1 MRILYHHRTQ
11 GEEPESI
18 HIMAIVNA
26 LRAHGHEVVLV
37 GPRSAR
43 ALSSQSGKRSLLG
56 RIKAKSP
63 RLIFELMQLGYNA
76 VVFAKLL
83 RAVDEVKPDFIY
95 ERYAL
100 YNFAGVAL
108 ARWRGIPLIL
118 EVNTPYAQAWARYY
132 GLYLKR
138 LARALERRTLLA
150 ANHVITV
157 THIQKRMLAEQG
169 IPSERIAVCH
179 NAIAPEEFDPERFDG
194 AQTRKELGLRN
205 VVVGFVGTM
214 NRWQGIDRFP
224 EVIETVLA
232 ARDDVSFL
240 FVGDGE
246 FRPQLEEFC
255 RSRGFSDR
263 VVFAGRRPH
272 REVSGLV
279 AAMDIAV
286 LLNSNAYGSP
296 MKIFEYLAMGKAV
309 IAPTVEPVREVLR
322 DGETGLLIEPGD
334 AEAMARQIIRLASD
348 SALRE
353 RLGRQGRDYV
363 VANHTWRDNA
373 ATVLEVYERLS
384 TPERAAAASSS

>member
-37 GPRSAR
+37 GPSSAR

-63 RLIFELMQLGYNA
+63 RLVFELMQLGYNA

-108 ARWRGIPLIL
+108 ARWRKIPLIL

-150 ANHVITV
+150 ADHVVTV
-157 THIQKRMLAEQG
+157 THIQKRMLGEQG
-169 IPSERIAVCH
+169 IPPERIAVCH
-179 NAIAPEEFDPERFDG
+179 NAIAPEEFDPARFDG
-194 AQTRKELGLRN
+194 GEKRRELGLRD

-224 EVIETVLA
+224 AVIETVLA
-232 ARDDVSFL
+232 ARNDVSFL

-246 FRPQLEEFC
+246 FRAQLEDFC
-255 RSRGFSDR
+255 REKGFSDR
-263 VVFAGRRPH
+263 VIFAGRRPH
-272 REVSGLV
+272 REISSFV

-309 IAPTVEPVREVLR
+309 IAPAVEPVREVLR

-334 AEAMARQIIRLASD
+334 AEGMARQIVRLASD
-348 SALRE
+348 AELRA
-353 RLGRQGRDYV
+353 RLGRQGREYV
-363 VANHTWRDNA
+363 VAHHTWRDNA

-384 TPERAAAASSS
+384 TPAAATPAPA